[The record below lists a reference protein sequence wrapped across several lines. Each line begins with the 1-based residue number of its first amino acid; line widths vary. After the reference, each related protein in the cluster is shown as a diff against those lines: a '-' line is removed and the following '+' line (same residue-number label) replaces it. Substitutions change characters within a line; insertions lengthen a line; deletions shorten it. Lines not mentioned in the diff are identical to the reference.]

1 MCRFA
6 EMGLHPDKQ
15 AGSETQARHHRH
27 AACVRVV
34 ASACG
39 DVAVVGAMT

>member
-1 MCRFA
+1 MFRFA

-27 AACVRVV
+27 AQSVRGV

-39 DVAVVGAMT
+39 DAAGEGAMM